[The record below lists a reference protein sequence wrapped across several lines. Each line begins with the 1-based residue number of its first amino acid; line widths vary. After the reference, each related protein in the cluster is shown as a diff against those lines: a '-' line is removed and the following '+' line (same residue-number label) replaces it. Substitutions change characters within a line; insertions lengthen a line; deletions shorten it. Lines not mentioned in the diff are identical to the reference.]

1 MFTRANSATHPGI
14 LMNFDLTEE
23 QRQIRET
30 LTDFAEREIKP
41 HSTEWDKKEFFPRE
55 VIRHLGELGF
65 LGVAFPEKWGGGGA
79 DTLSQVLVVEG
90 LSRFDASI
98 GLTAAAHMS
107 LSTGHIANFASD
119 ENRDRYVPE
128 MLSAEKIG
136 AWCLTEP
143 NSGSDAAAMLTR
155 ADRVGDNYVINGS
168 KMFITNGSIGDVYV
182 VTAKT
187 EPDKGRGGIS
197 AFIVDR
203 GTAGLS
209 NGKHI
214 EKLGLRASDTAE
226 VIFENVTVPARNLI
240 GELGA
245 GYRQTL
251 KVLEAGRIGIAGF
264 AAGIPRWGFEETRAY
279 SLERGQFGKKIAEF
293 QAIQWM
299 FADMATRIDASWV
312 LICRAAALKDAG
324 KPFAREAAMA
334 KLFASETAMWST
346 IKAVQIHGGYGYVTD
361 FPVERYMRDA
371 KLSEIGEGTSEVQRM
386 IIAKSLLRDGYL
398 PA

>member
-1 MFTRANSATHPGI
+1 
-14 LMNFDLTEE
+14 
-23 QRQIRET
+23 
-30 LTDFAEREIKP
+30 
-41 HSTEWDKKEFFPRE
+41 
-55 VIRHLGELGF
+55 
-65 LGVAFPEKWGGGGA
+65 
-79 DTLSQVLVVEG
+79 
-90 LSRFDASI
+90 
-98 GLTAAAHMS
+98 
-107 LSTGHIANFASD
+107 
-119 ENRDRYVPE
+119 
-128 MLSAEKIG
+128 
-136 AWCLTEP
+136 
-143 NSGSDAAAMLTR
+143 
-155 ADRVGDNYVINGS
+155 
-168 KMFITNGSIGDVYV
+168 MFITNGTVADVYV
-182 VTAKT
+182 VMALTDAAR
-187 EPDKGRGGIS
+187 GRDGVS

-209 NGKHI
+209 NGKKI

-226 VIFENVTVPARNLI
+226 VNFENVTVPARNLV

-264 AAGIPRWGFEETRAY
+264 AAGIARGAFEEARSYA
-279 SLERGQFGKKIAEF
+279 LERGQFGKKIAEF

-398 PA
+398 PT